1 MLFLRGVLHQTNSLS
16 LCMGFEATNPLVEG
30 LSLTPS
36 CPSCL
41 TIMAAVHSDFDPSTC
56 ALFTIVNR
64 MLAGDHKSS
73 FWNAIRGG
81 PLSGRLRHLAWRHSI
96 HKPMAA
102 TAKNTREFVNDVLDE
117 GVFTPN
123 FILAVSLLYH
133 SQAISSSIDL
143 STNFIN
149 FST

>member
-1 MLFLRGVLHQTNSLS
+1 MYPSTVHQDLGQSDAIEIYLRCKSDAVLAWSSCYTQQIH
-16 LCMGFEATNPLVEG
+16 CRCVRMGFEATNPLVEG

-81 PLSGRLRHLAWRHSI
+81 PLSGRLRYLAWRHSI

-102 TAKNTREFVNDVLDE
+102 AAKKYEN
-117 GVFTPN
+117 
-123 FILAVSLLYH
+123 S
-133 SQAISSSIDL
+133 
-143 STNFIN
+143 
-149 FST
+149 